1 MAHISPAQSLVLR
14 GIAVAAAFVIA
25 LAGCSAPS
33 GEKPASDGGA
43 AKQTEDAG
51 WPRTFTNADGT
62 TTEIPKQPQ
71 RIVSTSVS
79 VSGTLLAFDAP
90 VVASGS
96 AGNGKFFA
104 QWADVAEKRDVANL
118 WAAGEVDLESVHA
131 YEPDLIVVSAS
142 GADSVADQVADLQ
155 EIAPTIVVDYGGQ
168 TWQQLAEELGEATG
182 LEDNVKTTVSDFDA
196 YVAEA
201 AEKITV
207 PEGKANIVSFNGP
220 GESNPIARAGSA
232 QSQLLSELGFTIEDP
247 NPDWHTQDNLRED
260 FVWASYENLTE
271 LTAETTF
278 ILSQDDGGAQAFA
291 DDPVLANLPSVKAR
305 QVYGLG
311 PNSFRID
318 KYSATEIVDAVVAAF
333 GE

>member
-1 MAHISPAQSLVLR
+1 M
-14 GIAVAAAFVIA
+14 
-25 LAGCSAPS
+25 
-33 GEKPASDGGA
+33 
-43 AKQTEDAG
+43 QTEDAA

-62 TTEIPKQPQ
+62 TTEIPEQPQ

-104 QWADVAEKRDVANL
+104 QWADVAEEHDVANL
-118 WAAGEVDLESVHA
+118 WAAGEVDLEALYA

-142 GADSVADQVADLQ
+142 GADSVADQVADRQ
-155 EIAPTIVVDYGGQ
+155 EIAPTILVDYGGQ

-182 LEDNVKTTVSDFDA
+182 LEENVKTTVSDFDA

-201 AEKITV
+201 AERITV
-207 PEGKANIVSFNGP
+207 PEGKANIVSFNGA
-220 GESNPIARAGSA
+220 GENNPIARAGSA
-232 QSQLLSELGFTIEDP
+232 QSQLLSELGFNIEDP
-247 NPDWHTQDNLRED
+247 NPDWHMQDNLRED

-278 ILSQDDGGAQAFA
+278 ILSKDNEGAQAFA
-291 DDPVLANLPSVKAR
+291 DDPVLANLPSVKAG

-311 PNSFRID
+311 PNSFRVD
-318 KYSATEIVDAVVAAF
+318 MYSATEIVDAVVANF
-333 GE
+333 GK